1 MPPSSSADAAAAATA
16 AAPAPTAAE
25 DREEAAI
32 LSHLSSGEGAVI
44 DDTYPWS
51 QSLGIDHDRVV
62 GAVKSLLAD
71 SYVEADDVAS
81 QFWVLEDEGRQV
93 LEHGSPEAR
102 VLDFVRSRPSGSA
115 TVAEIQS
122 GVGPDA
128 ARIGVGNCMKNKW
141 IQKSKDDPAVLVASA
156 AVDSVRDQVRE
167 QLAELQDKGFAPGAL
182 DEKVR
187 HKYETRPKRT
197 ALPVALS
204 PCLSLSRSALSLAL
218 SLTLPSLRLSLSLFG

>member
-1 MPPSSSADAAAAATA
+1 MPSSSFAAAPAA

-81 QFWVLEDEGRQV
+81 QFWVLEDEGRHV
-93 LEHGSPEAR
+93 LQHGSPEAR
-102 VLDFVRSRPSGSA
+102 VLDFVRSRPTLSS

-141 IQKSKDDPAVLVASA
+141 IQKSKDDPQLLVA
-156 AVDSVRDQVRE
+156 AVDSVQDQVRE
-167 QLAELQDKGFAPGAL
+167 QLAELRARGFAPGAL

-187 HKYETRPKRT
+187 QKI
-197 ALPVALS
+197 
-204 PCLSLSRSALSLAL
+204 
-218 SLTLPSLRLSLSLFG
+218 